1 VSPVVIQ
8 WLIFV
13 HVLGAISFFLFHGAS
28 AAMAF
33 KIRKE
38 SDFARIRAM
47 LDLSGSTLMGMAV
60 AFVVM
65 GLTGLGMA
73 FMLHLWGKGWIWAS
87 ILLMVGV
94 VVHMTISSENRY
106 KKLRRLVGLP
116 YMKGNKEYPA
126 EPPAKPEEVQALL
139 QKSGVV
145 GQVMSGYV
153 IPAIVLWLMV
163 FKPF

>member
-1 VSPVVIQ
+1 MSPVVIQ
-8 WLIFV
+8 WLIFI

-38 SDFARIRAM
+38 TDFARIRAM
-47 LDLSGSTLMGMAV
+47 LDLSGSTFIGMTI
-60 AFVVM
+60 AFAVM
-65 GLTGLGMA
+65 GLAGLVMA
-73 FMLHLWGKGWIWAS
+73 FLLHLWGRGYIWVS
-87 ILLMVGV
+87 VVLMVGV
-94 VVHMTISSENRY
+94 VVHMSISSENRY

-126 EPPAKPEEVQALL
+126 EAAASPEEVQALL
-139 QKSGVV
+139 QKSGVL

-153 IPAIVLWLMV
+153 VPAIVLWLMI